1 MNNAS
6 IFSQLPHDLIM
17 NIVKMNTN
25 RERDLKA
32 RQDFSHVLEDIDDV
46 GEQCLSDDEDNIGEV
61 FASQFI
67 MNLWMSKKLEEDTHL
82 RVFRVFQA
90 GGYHGH
96 DIWHSDSDS
105 ESEDDD
111 Y

>member
-1 MNNAS
+1 
-6 IFSQLPHDLIM
+6 
-17 NIVKMNTN
+17 MNTN

-82 RVFRVFQA
+82 RVFRVFHA
-90 GGYHGH
+90 GGYQGH

-105 ESEDDD
+105 EDDD